1 MGEVKPTTV
10 TLQLADRS
18 VIFPR
23 GVVENV
29 LVKVKNLILPADFI
43 VLDIE
48 EDGEVPL
55 IMGRPFLATGRTLID
70 VVNGELIM
78 RVYDEFVVIKV
89 FTKSDYLEDIRAC
102 KEEDSCDDF
111 KCASC
116 FAMFVKNKKK
126 KKDKDKET
134 VKKNISTSLVPNSEL
149 DIQDLGSSPNLA
161 ISNAQVN
168 NIISLDLSAGRRF
181 QVS

>member
-1 MGEVKPTTV
+1 
-10 TLQLADRS
+10 
-18 VIFPR
+18 
-23 GVVENV
+23 
-29 LVKVKNLILPADFI
+29 
-43 VLDIE
+43 
-48 EDGEVPL
+48 
-55 IMGRPFLATGRTLID
+55 MGRPFLATGRTLID
-70 VVNGELIM
+70 VENGELIM

-89 FTKSDYLEDIRAC
+89 FTTSDFLEDIRAC
-102 KEEDSCDDF
+102 QEENSCDDI

-149 DIQDLGSSPNLA
+149 DIQDFGSSPDLA

-168 NIISLDLSAGRRF
+168 NLISLDLSAGRRF
-181 QVS
+181 QVSRKNMP